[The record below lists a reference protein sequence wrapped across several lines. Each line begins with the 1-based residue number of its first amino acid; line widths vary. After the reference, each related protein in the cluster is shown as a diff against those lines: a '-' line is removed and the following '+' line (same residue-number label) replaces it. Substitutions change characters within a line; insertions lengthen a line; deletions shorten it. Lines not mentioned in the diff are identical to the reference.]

1 MIYKEMENVTIF
13 IAFTAGL
20 VSFFSPCVFPLIPA
34 YVANLTGST
43 IEGDRVVVGKKA
55 VFIRSI
61 TFIIGFSIIFVLLGA
76 SASFLG
82 GFLAQYQDLITRIG
96 GLLIIMFGMQMTGLL
111 QMKLLM
117 SEKRFQ
123 MDAKKEKNFWRS
135 LIMGMVFA
143 AGWSPC
149 VGLALSSIL
158 ILAGSSGTL
167 MTGIFM
173 LIVYSL
179 GLAIPFL
186 LIAFLITY
194 SLKVMKRINKWMPK
208 ISTASGWLLIA
219 LGLLL
224 FTGQLQKISAWLT
237 SITGTYM

>member
-1 MIYKEMENVTIF
+1 MMQNVTVF
-13 IAFTAGL
+13 VAFTAGMI
-20 VSFFSPCVFPLIPA
+20 SFFSPCVFPLIPA
-34 YVANLTGST
+34 YVANLTGSA
-43 IEGDRVVVGKKA
+43 IEGGRIAVGKKT
-55 VFIRSI
+55 VFTRSI
-61 TFIIGFSIIFVLLGA
+61 SFIIGFSAVFVLLGA

-82 GFLAQYQDLITRIG
+82 GFLTEYREVITKIG
-96 GLLIIMFGMQMTGLL
+96 GLLIILFGMQMAGILK
-111 QMKLLM
+111 MKLLM

-123 MDAKKEKNFWRS
+123 MDAKKEKNIGRS
-135 LIMGMVFA
+135 VIMGIVFA
-143 AGWSPC
+143 MGWSPC

-167 MTGIFM
+167 MSGIFM

-186 LIAFLITY
+186 LMAVIVTY
-194 SLKVMKRINKWMPK
+194 SFKVMKNINKWLPK
-208 ISTASGWLLIA
+208 ISVVSGWLLMF

-237 SITGTYM
+237 SISST